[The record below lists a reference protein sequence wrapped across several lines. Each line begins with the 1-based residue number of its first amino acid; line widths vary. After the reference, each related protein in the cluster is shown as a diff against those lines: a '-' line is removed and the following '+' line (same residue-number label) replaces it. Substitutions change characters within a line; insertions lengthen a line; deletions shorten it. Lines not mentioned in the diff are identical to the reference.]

1 MSYSNINRIV
11 IVGRLTAD
19 PELRAL
25 PSGASVCN
33 LRLASHSLR
42 RNADGERTEK
52 PNFFDVT
59 VFGAMAESVHRYMRR
74 GRRIAVDGRLE
85 WSEWETPEGT
95 KRQAVEIVADKVQF
109 LDARGS
115 QGGSEAV
122 DGDEGAGGDEGSSDE
137 ESSPEATEGA
147 DERELVGV
155 GSGGVSDDL
164 VF

>member
-25 PSGASVCN
+25 PSGSSVCS

-42 RNADGERTEK
+42 KNADGERTEK

-59 VFGAMAESVHRYMRR
+59 VFGGMGESVHRYMSR

-85 WSEWETPEGT
+85 WREWETPEGV

-109 LDARGS
+109 LDGRGF
-115 QGGSEAV
+115 QGNSE
-122 DGDEGAGGDEGSSDE
+122 GLGGDEGSTDE
-137 ESSPEATEGA
+137 EGSLGA
-147 DERELVGV
+147 AELGEERELAGV
-155 GSGGVSDDL
+155 GSGVVGDDL